1 MKKIV
6 LSLVAA
12 AGMGLFAASSVA
24 APIQSSPIATTP
36 SATQVQYHH
45 CRVKVCKWVYHHHNR
60 VYKCWWVNRCHH

>member
-12 AGMGLFAASSVA
+12 AGMGLFAAGAMA

-36 SATQVQYHH
+36 SATQVHH
-45 CRVKVCKWVYHHHNR
+45 KHCHVWYCRYSQHHHKKIC
-60 VYKCWWVNRCHH
+60 YWVNRCH